1 MKYLLDTNICV
12 YWLNGN
18 QNIEQKAIQVGLSQI
33 AISFITLSELYYGAY
48 KSQKV
53 QKNLNSIK
61 TLEDKLLRID
71 SNREICKTFGQLKSE
86 LEKGGNIIDDAD
98 LFIAFSA
105 LTANLVLVT
114 NNERHFSRIK
124 GLKIENWSK
133 AG

>member
-61 TLEDKLLRID
+61 TLEDRLSRVD
-71 SNREICKTFGQLKSE
+71 SNRKICKTFGQLLGFLSRCFE
-86 LEKGGNIIDDAD
+86 
-98 LFIAFSA
+98 FSG
-105 LTANLVLVT
+105 
-114 NNERHFSRIK
+114 K
-124 GLKIENWSK
+124 DGLLS
-133 AG
+133 

>member
-1 MKYLLDTNICV
+1 MVEWKSKHRAEGHTGGPQPDCDL
-12 YWLNGN
+12 
-18 QNIEQKAIQVGLSQI
+18 
-33 AISFITLSELYYGAY
+33 LSELYYGAY

-61 TLEDKLLRID
+61 TLEDRLLRID

-98 LFIAFSA
+98 LFIACSA

-133 AG
+133 AE